1 MFVLLWCAEH
11 YQECM
16 LDSFH
21 CQMILF
27 FYLKI
32 TTDCFIVAKL
42 DLPFKNV
49 ISAVKCWVNP
59 FVLQR
64 S

>member
-1 MFVLLWCAEH
+1 MYVRQLPLPN
-11 YQECM
+11 
-16 LDSFH
+16 D
-21 CQMILF
+21 LF

-59 FVLQR
+59 FVLHR